1 MLPHVFAL
9 ATLMPLLLLVVE
21 TQPDHSTQKNAQ
33 KLHAATDVEW
43 GKGSE
48 DFVKMIQS
56 FTFDRF
62 YVIGKSS
69 AFQMSMAFCVQPRY
83 MAEKHGNLE
92 HVIDTFKSQQQWI
105 EAFIRAVEPFSADVT
120 FDVSG
125 LQITS
130 QRELSS

>member
-1 MLPHVFAL
+1 
-9 ATLMPLLLLVVE
+9 
-21 TQPDHSTQKNAQ
+21 
-33 KLHAATDVEW
+33 
-43 GKGSE
+43 
-48 DFVKMIQS
+48 MIRS

-69 AFQMSMAFCVQPRY
+69 VMAFNMVPLLQPRY

-105 EAFIRAVEPFSADVT
+105 KAFVRAVEPFSADVT

-130 QRELSS
+130 QREHSS

>member
-9 ATLMPLLLLVVE
+9 AILMPLLLLVVE
-21 TQPDHSTQKNAQ
+21 TQPGHSTQKNAQ

-48 DFVKMIQS
+48 DFVKMIRS
-56 FTFDRF
+56 FTFDR
-62 YVIGKSS
+62 YYAIGRSS
-69 AFQMSMAFCVQPRY
+69 VNLFSMHSFIQPRY

-92 HVIDTFKSQQQWI
+92 HVIDTFKSHQQWI
-105 EAFIRAVEPFSADVT
+105 KAFVRAVEPFSADSQ

-125 LQITS
+125 LHITS
-130 QRELSS
+130 QREHSS